1 MQRLLILFYP
11 ALKDGLM
18 SKEEFSA
25 KMAETQHD
33 LLYGLE
39 SKVLD
44 KVRNDPVIMEKMS
57 LLAQHQTGKETLNVW
72 MEGLILE

>member
-1 MQRLLILFYP
+1 
-11 ALKDGLM
+11 
-18 SKEEFSA
+18 
-25 KMAETQHD
+25 MAETQHD

-57 LLAQHQTGKETLNVW
+57 LLAQHQTGKENSISGWKCNYRIKVTHSKFVIW
-72 MEGLILE
+72 